1 VKLAT
6 IQIDGLP
13 CAAALDGGRLALL
26 ASPGTDLGALLRQGR
41 TLADFQR
48 LAAAAT
54 KFVDLDQ
61 AVFLSPSIEPPKIL
75 CVGLNYADHT
85 KESPYE
91 QPDYPTLFLRV
102 ATSLGA
108 HGAVVERPA
117 VSDTLDFEGEMVV
130 VLGKG
135 GRRIPKERALEH
147 VFGYAAGN
155 EISVREFQFK
165 SPQWTVGKNFDGT
178 GTWGPCV
185 VTADELPAG
194 ANGLRIETRLN
205 GTTVQS
211 ASTADMLFDVA
222 TVISTASQAI
232 TLQAGDIIFSGT
244 PAGVGFG
251 RTPKL
256 YMKDGD
262 TVEVEIERIGLL
274 RNTIRDEPRSA

>member
-1 VKLAT
+1 MKLAT
-6 IQIDGLP
+6 VQIDGAP
-13 CAAALDGGRLALL
+13 CAAALQQDRLTLL
-26 ASPGTDLGALLRQGR
+26 AAPGTDLGALLRQGLG
-41 TLADFQR
+41 LADFQR

-54 KFVDLDQ
+54 IHVDPNQ

-108 HGAVVERPA
+108 HNAIVHRPA
-117 VSDTLDFEGEMVV
+117 FSDSLDFEGEMVV

-135 GRRIPKERALEH
+135 GRDIPKDRALEH

-155 EISVREFQFK
+155 EISVREYQFK

-178 GTWGPCV
+178 GAWGPYV
-185 VTADELPAG
+185 VTADELPPG
-194 ANGLRIETRLN
+194 GRGLRLETRLN
-205 GTTVQS
+205 GATVQS
-211 ASTADMLFDVA
+211 ASTTDMLFDVA
-222 TVISTASQAI
+222 TVISTVSQAI

-256 YMKDGD
+256 YMKAGD

-274 RNTIRDEPRSA
+274 RNRIQDQPKAG

>member
-194 ANGLRIETRLN
+194 ASGLRVETRLN

-222 TVISTASQAI
+222 TVISTVSQAL

>member
-1 VKLAT
+1 MKLAT

-61 AVFLSPSIEPPKIL
+61 AVFLPPSIEPPKIL

-194 ANGLRIETRLN
+194 ASGLRIETRLN

-222 TVISTASQAI
+222 TVISTVSQAL

>member
-1 VKLAT
+1 MKFAT
-6 IQIDGLP
+6 ILFNGAAR
-13 CAAALDGGRLALL
+13 AAALTDQGLALL
-26 ASPGTDLGALLRQGR
+26 SEPGIDLGTLLRQGAD
-41 TLADFQR
+41 LAQ

-54 KFVDLDQ
+54 QFADP
-61 AVFLSPSIEPPKIL
+61 AGATFLSPSKEPPKIF

-91 QPDYPTLFLRV
+91 QPDYPTLFLRA

-108 HGAVVERPA
+108 HEAVVERPR
-117 VSDTLDFEGEMVV
+117 VSDSLDFEGEMVV

-135 GRRIPKERALEH
+135 GRHIPRQQALDC
-147 VFGYAAGN
+147 VFGYAVGN
-155 EISVREFQFK
+155 EISVREYQFK

-178 GTWGPCV
+178 GTWGPYV

-194 ANGLRIETRLN
+194 GAGLKIETRLN
-205 GTTVQS
+205 GETVQS
-211 ASTADMLFDVA
+211 SNTRDMLFDVA
-222 TVISTASQAI
+222 TVIATISEAI

-256 YMKDGD
+256 YMRHGD
-262 TVEVEIERIGLL
+262 VVEVEIENIGLL
-274 RNTIRDEPRSA
+274 RNRIQDEQPAG

>member
-117 VSDTLDFEGEMVV
+117 VSDTLDFEGEMVG

-194 ANGLRIETRLN
+194 ASGLRVETRLN

-222 TVISTASQAI
+222 TVISTVSQAL

>member
-1 VKLAT
+1 MKLAT

-194 ANGLRIETRLN
+194 ASGLRVETRLN

-222 TVISTASQAI
+222 TVISTVSQAL

>member
-1 VKLAT
+1 MKLAT